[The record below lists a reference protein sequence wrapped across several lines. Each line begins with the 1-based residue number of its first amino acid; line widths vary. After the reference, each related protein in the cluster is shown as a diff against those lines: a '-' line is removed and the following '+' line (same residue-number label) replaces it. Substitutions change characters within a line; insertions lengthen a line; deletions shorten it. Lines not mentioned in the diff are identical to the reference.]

1 MRYTFLASFVGTVLA
16 TAAFAQGGG
25 MGLMRADTNNDGMI
39 SKAEATA
46 QATTRFDAMDANH
59 DGVLSPDERKG
70 PGGRMI
76 ARAGGD
82 GGTMTRADYLA
93 QADKRFDRIDTNHDG
108 QLSREELGAWA
119 ERARAMAD
127 QRRGDP
133 ADAVAPPAPPAPPT
147 GKDAVPNP
155 GQ

>member
-1 MRYTFLASFVGTVLA
+1 MRYIFLASFVGTILA

-39 SKAEATA
+39 SKTEATA
-46 QATTRFDAMDANH
+46 QANARFDAMDANH

-70 PGGRMI
+70 PGGAMM
-76 ARAGGD
+76 ARAGGGD
-82 GGTMTRADYLA
+82 GTMMRADFLA
-93 QADKRFDRIDTNHDG
+93 QADKRFERIDTNHDG
-108 QLSREELGAWA
+108 QLSREEVSAWM
-119 ERARAMAD
+119 ERARAFAG
-127 QRRGDP
+127 QRRADP

-147 GKDAVPNP
+147 GKDAVTNP